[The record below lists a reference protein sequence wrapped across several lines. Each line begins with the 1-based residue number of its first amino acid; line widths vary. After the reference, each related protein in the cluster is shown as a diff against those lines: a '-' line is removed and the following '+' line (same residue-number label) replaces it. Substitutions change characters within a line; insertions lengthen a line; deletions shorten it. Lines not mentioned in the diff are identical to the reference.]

1 MKGTGE
7 MLEVEVD
14 NRRKI
19 TKYTEEREVDRRPSL
34 PGIVILFNVFCVSL
48 KES

>member
-19 TKYTEEREVDRRPSL
+19 TKYTEERKVRRPSL